1 MSKENIYNISFLAKD
16 QAMTIL
22 DRYKDG
28 EDYPPWVITAALIVT
43 GDMPMADD
51 SEIQSII
58 N

>member
-1 MSKENIYNISFLAKD
+1 MTSPQPLSPQ
-16 QAMTIL
+16 QARVIL
-22 DRYKDG
+22 DRHKDG

>member
-1 MSKENIYNISFLAKD
+1 MTYE
-16 QAMTIL
+16 QAIAIL
-22 DRYKDG
+22 NKHKDG
-28 EDYPPWVITAALIVT
+28 EYYPPHIITIALIAT

>member
-22 DRYKDG
+22 DRHKDG
-28 EDYPPWVITAALIVT
+28 EYYPPHIITRALIVT

>member
-1 MSKENIYNISFLAKD
+1 MTYE
-16 QAMTIL
+16 QAIAIL
-22 DRYKDG
+22 NKHKDG